1 MKTKIDLQHRW
12 NVRAFT
18 LIELMVVVAIIAI
31 LAALLLPVLSR
42 GKQYAWRTQCA
53 NNLKQLGTVTQLYA
67 DDHADYLPGPAWQGL
82 YYIYDDSQ
90 NVYLLYYL
98 ATYLSLP
105 KPSSNVQKA
114 DVAICPASQALWKPQ
129 PAVLSTTLQQPLSY
143 IVSISATNVAND
155 VVSRPFGYPYH
166 LLPNGGTNEPTKQT
180 KTIRSPSTS
189 WAMEDADQLNA
200 VSLAQYYTFLS
211 ENPAHGT
218 VRNVI
223 FFDWHVEAVKP

>member
-1 MKTKIDLQHRW
+1 MNTRIDSEARRG
-12 NVRAFT
+12 VAAFT
-18 LIELMVVVAIIAI
+18 LIELMVVIAIIAI
-31 LAALLLPVLSR
+31 LAALLLPALSR
-42 GKQYAWRTQCA
+42 GKGYAWRTQCS
-53 NNLKQLGTVTQLYA
+53 NNLKQLGTVIQLYA
-67 DDHADYLPGPAWQGL
+67 DEHGDHLPGPAWQGL
-82 YYIYDDSQ
+82 YYIYDNSE

-105 KPSSNVQKA
+105 KPSATVQKC

-143 IVSISATNVAND
+143 LVSISVTNVNDD

-166 LLPNGGTNEPTKQT
+166 LLPSGGTNENTKEI
-180 KTIRSPSTS
+180 KDIRSPSTS
-189 WAMEDADQLNA
+189 WAIEDADQMNA
-200 VSLAQYYTFLS
+200 VSLAQYYTFLPES
-211 ENPAHGT
+211 PAHGT